1 MNPFTRRGLITFFIL
16 FVLAFVTAA
25 ARAEVTRVEITSRQD
40 VLNGK
45 AFGAVGAY
53 EKLSGKVYFAV
64 DPNNPHNKIIAD
76 LDKAP
81 RNAQGKVEFS
91 ADLFILRP
99 KDAARGNGVALFDVV
114 NRGRKGVLGVFNR
127 ATGSLDP
134 TAENEFGDG
143 LLMREG
149 YTIVAVGW
157 EFDVRKEKEKDLIGL
172 TVPIATDKGK
182 PITGWISPWFLPN
195 KASASYE
202 YTAEYNTTAYP
213 PLDPKN
219 PDYRLTVR
227 EGWVAMQHLI
237 PRGDWQFGKMENGQ
251 VVFNPDWLTV
261 KGGFKA
267 GMTYQLTYES
277 KDPPVA
283 GLGFAAIRDMASAI
297 KNNSDAIVHVRY
309 VYTYG
314 ASQVGRYQRQLV
326 YDGFTTDEQGRP
338 AIDAL
343 MIHTGGTSFG
353 SFNERFALPNE
364 LGSFT
369 QTVFPI
375 RYEVTTDPVT
385 GKKDGLSARIPAGQD
400 PKIFF
405 VDTGSE
411 YWDRGRVA
419 ALRHIS
425 MDGLEDL
432 PDPPNVRIFTLA
444 GTKHGPGSWPPAENN
459 LQPLKV
465 NPNDYRWAQR
475 ALLEGLDKWTRQG
488 VAPPPSRHPQLS
500 DGTLVAQTDIKYP
513 NLPAVQW
520 PYHVPGGF
528 RADLSGAFSVLPFI
542 VPQVDSDGNDVGG
555 IRLPE
560 QAEPLGTYTDWA
572 FRSEQSGAP
581 NTLVAM
587 AGSYIPFAKTR
598 ADRDKSHDPRM
609 SVEERYGTRSEYIH
623 RVEEAANRLVQERF
637 LLQEDVKPIV
647 EAAGQHWDWTMGPT
661 SISQNRR

>member
-1 MNPFTRRGLITFFIL
+1 MNPYIRRAFGVFSISA
-16 FVLAFVTAA
+16 VLALAPAA

-64 DPNNPHNKIIAD
+64 DPNNSRNKIIAD

-114 NRGRKGVLGVFNR
+114 NRGRKGVLGVFDH
-127 ATGSLDP
+127 AAGSLDP
-134 TAENEFGDG
+134 TAEKDFGDG

-157 EFDVRKEKEKDLIGL
+157 EFDVRKDKEKDLIGL

-182 PITGWISPWFLPN
+182 PITGWVSPWFIPN
-195 KASASYE
+195 KAAASYE
-202 YTAEYNTTAYP
+202 WTAEYNTPEYP

-251 VVFNPDWLTV
+251 VAFNPDWITV

-283 GLGFAAIRDMASAI
+283 GLGFAAIRDLASSI
-297 KNNSDAIVHVRY
+297 KNNSDAVVHVKY

-326 YDGFTTDEQGRP
+326 YDGFTTDEQGRQ

-375 RYEVTTDPVT
+375 RYEMTTDPVT
-385 GKKDGLSARIPAGQD
+385 GKRDGLSARIPAGQD

-419 ALRHIS
+419 ALRHLS
-425 MDGLEDL
+425 MDGMEDL
-432 PDPPNVRIFTLA
+432 SDPPNARIYMIA
-444 GTKHGPGSWPPAENN
+444 GTKHGPGSWPPADSN
-459 LQPLKV
+459 LQPLKS
-465 NPNDYRWAQR
+465 NPNDYRWTQR
-475 ALLEGLDKWTRQG
+475 ALLEALDQWTRQG
-488 VAPPPSRHPQLS
+488 VTPPASRHPQLS
-500 DGTLVAQTDIKYP
+500 DGSLVAQTDIKFP
-513 NLPAVQW
+513 NVPAVQW

-528 RADLSGAFSVLPFI
+528 REDLPGAMSVLPFI
-542 VPQVDSDGNDVGG
+542 VPQVDSDGNDIGG

-560 QAEPLGTYTDWA
+560 QAVPLGTYTDWA

-581 NTLVAM
+581 NTLMAM

-598 ADRDKSHDPRM
+598 ADRDKSRDPRL
-609 SVEERYGTRSEYIH
+609 SVEERYGTRSEYMH
-623 RVEEAANRLVQERF
+623 RVEEAAGRLVQERF

-647 EAAGQHWDWTMGPT
+647 EAAGQHWDWTMAT
-661 SISQNRR
+661 SISQNRP